1 MKRGF
6 DKKYILIITP
16 LITAIW
22 LLAIY
27 YFKGIYPF
35 GTGTIIDCDLYQAV
49 FRFTIMFVMLGT
61 AVACFMTLRPPAVP
75 EEM

>member
-35 GTGTIIDCDLYQAV
+35 GTGTI
-49 FRFTIMFVMLGT
+49 MFVMLGT

>member
-6 DKKYILIITP
+6 DKKYILIIAP

-22 LLAIY
+22 LFAIY

-35 GTGTIIDCDLYQAV
+35 GTGTIIDCDLYQGG
-49 FRFTIMFVMLGT
+49 I
-61 AVACFMTLRPPAVP
+61 PIYD
-75 EEM
+75 